1 MVVVGETVVVVVG
14 GTVEVVVGWGV
25 VVELVV
31 EVDVV
36 TKLVA
41 DGSAPGPV
49 QAVATKRR
57 SVSRRTGGMVRP
69 GRWFPCSGSLG
80 GQMSKVTAPG
90 IRDRKGGPKITV
102 VTAYDYPGAVIADR
116 AGVDMILV
124 GDSVA
129 NVVHGMDTTLEVGL
143 DEIVL
148 HTRAVKRAKPNALVV
163 ADMPWLTFH
172 LGTEDTVRNA
182 GRLVRDGGAEAV
194 KLEGGRKRLKVIE
207 AILDAE
213 IPVMG
218 HVGLTPQSV
227 HAMGGFK
234 VQGKVVEA
242 AREMV
247 DDAKALSDAG
257 CFAIVIEGVP
267 DVLGEIITK
276 EVDAPTIGIGAGPN
290 TDGQV
295 LVFHDVLGL
304 GSGSYPKFVRPYAS
318 LADDAVAALEQY
330 KSDVESGAFPG
341 DEESYHAPDEVVSEL
356 LKGF

>member
-1 MVVVGETVVVVVG
+1 M
-14 GTVEVVVGWGV
+14 
-25 VVELVV
+25 
-31 EVDVV
+31 
-36 TKLVA
+36 TKI
-41 DGSAPGPV
+41 
-49 QAVATKRR
+49 
-57 SVSRRTGGMVRP
+57 
-69 GRWFPCSGSLG
+69 
-80 GQMSKVTAPG
+80 TAPQ
-90 IRDRKGGPKITV
+90 IRARKGGPKIAM

-116 AGVDMILV
+116 AGMDIILI

-129 NVVHGMDTTLEVGL
+129 NVVHGMDTTLEIGL

-148 HTRAVKRAKPNALVV
+148 HTRAVKRAEPDALVV

-182 GRLVRDGGAEAV
+182 GRLVREGGAEAV
-194 KLEGGRKRLKVIE
+194 KLEGGRKRIPVIE

-234 VQGKVVEA
+234 VQGKVVDA
-242 AREMV
+242 AKEMIE
-247 DDAKALSDAG
+247 DAKALSDVG

-267 DVLGEIITK
+267 DVLGELITK
-276 EVDAPTIGIGAGPN
+276 EVDAPTIGIGAGPK

-304 GSGSYPKFVRPYAS
+304 GSGEYPKFVRPYAN
-318 LADDAVAALEQY
+318 LADDAVAALERFKADIQ
-330 KSDVESGAFPG
+330 KGAFPG
-341 DEESYHAPDEVVSEL
+341 VDESYHLADEVASEL
-356 LKGF
+356 LRGV